1 MNRQSKASACCLRV
15 KPKQHLIATAIA
27 STMLMVLSGCA
38 IPQLCCPQPGP
49 AMPTDFNGK
58 SSSENTAQVGIDEF
72 FNDPVLTQLIY
83 EGLASNQ
90 ELKIRNQEVQIA
102 RNEILARRGAYLPFV
117 SVGARGGFDRTSR
130 FTPLGAAEDQLFYP
144 GGGRFPDP
152 LGNVGLTANLFWQV
166 DIWRQLR
173 NARDSATNRYI
184 EAVEARDYFVTRLV
198 AEIADNYYELSALD
212 KRLVFLDQT
221 IEIQKQSLEVA
232 KAQKEAA
239 RGTELGVQRFLAE
252 VRKNESQRLIVKQ
265 RIIEVENKINFL
277 AGRYPQ
283 LVERGKWDYIS
294 LDSQIL
300 NVGVPSQLLLNRR
313 DIRAAERELAASGLD
328 VMVARANFYPQ
339 LNITAGVGY
348 EAFNPRYLFDP
359 GAFIANAAGDLVA
372 PLINKKAI
380 RAEYQSANARQLQA
394 AYDYQRT
401 VINAYT
407 EVVNRISKVE
417 NYRESVQI
425 KQGQVT
431 ALEESVNVATNLFQ
445 NARAEYVDVLLSQ
458 RDLLEART
466 ALIETKQQQLSAIV
480 NAYQALGGGYLLTSG
495 GTTYAD
501 IRCLPPEM
509 LPSMLPMG
517 EETAVPMPGDENLPV
532 PPSGDSLMPAPLSP
546 AIGPTPAPAAAP
558 ADMSLLPPASL
569 EPAMPVSGPVM
580 PTSYGNQEPLIRLQ
594 TPPETNPVSPVVFE
608 NSLRESH

>member
-1 MNRQSKASACCLRV
+1 
-15 KPKQHLIATAIA
+15 
-27 STMLMVLSGCA
+27 
-38 IPQLCCPQPGP
+38 
-49 AMPTDFNGK
+49 MPNDFNGK
-58 SSSENTAQVGIDEF
+58 SSAENTAQVGIDEF
-72 FNDPVLTQLIY
+72 FNDPVLTNLIY

-102 RNEILARRGAYLPFV
+102 RNEILSRRGAYLPFV

-130 FTPLGAAEDQLFYP
+130 YTPLGAAEDQLTYP

-152 LGNVGLTANLFWQV
+152 LGNVGLSANLFWQV

-173 NARDSATNRYI
+173 NARDSATQRYV

-198 AEIADNYYELSALD
+198 AEVAENYYELASLD

-221 IEIQKQSLEVA
+221 IEIQKQSLQVA
-232 KAQKEAA
+232 EAQKEAA

-252 VRKNESQRLIVKQ
+252 VRKNESQRLIVQQ

-283 LVERGKWDYIS
+283 RVAREQWDFIN
-294 LDSQIL
+294 LDSRIL
-300 NVGVPSQLLLNRR
+300 NVGVPAQLLQNRR

-328 VMVARANFYPQ
+328 VQVARANFYPQ
-339 LNITAGVGY
+339 LNISAGVGF

-359 GAFIANAAGDLVA
+359 GAFIANTAGDLVA

-401 VINAYT
+401 VLNAFT
-407 EVVNRISKVE
+407 EVVNRMAKVE
-417 NYRESVQI
+417 NYRQSVLI
-425 KQGQVT
+425 KQGQVK
-431 ALEESVNVATNLFQ
+431 ALEESVSVATNLFQ

-517 EETAVPMPGDENLPV
+517 EETPVPLPGNETLPV
-532 PPSGDSLMPAPLSP
+532 PPGGDSLMPAPL
-546 AIGPTPAPAAAP
+546 APAADPAP
-558 ADMSLLPPASL
+558 VPAQSPVLEPAGMSLLPPTTGEAVL
-569 EPAMPVSGPVM
+569 PVSYGQHEPVIRM
-580 PTSYGNQEPLIRLQ
+580 QHLPESTSQIPTK
-594 TPPETNPVSPVVFE
+594 FE
-608 NSLRESH
+608 NSLRNPQ

>member
-1 MNRQSKASACCLRV
+1 MNRQSNASSCCSRV
-15 KPKQHLIATAIA
+15 KPKQHLIASAIA
-27 STMLMVLSGCA
+27 SAMLMVLSGCA

-49 AMPTDFNGK
+49 AMPGDFNGK
-58 SSSENTAQVGIDEF
+58 SDAENSAQVGIDNF

-90 ELKIRNQEVQIA
+90 ELKIRNQEVQVA

-130 FTPLGAAEDQLFYP
+130 YTPLGAAEDQLTYP

-198 AEIADNYYELSALD
+198 AEIAENYYELAALD

-221 IEIQKQSLEVA
+221 IGIQEQSLEVA

-252 VRKNESQRLIVKQ
+252 VRKNQSQRLIVKQ
-265 RIIEVENKINFL
+265 RIIEVENRINFL

-283 LVERGKWDYIS
+283 PVQRANWDFIT

-300 NVGVPSQLLLNRR
+300 HVGVPAQLLQNRR

-328 VMVARANFYPQ
+328 VLVARADFYPR
-339 LNITAGVGY
+339 LDITAGVGF

-380 RAEYQSANARQLQA
+380 RAQYQSANARQLQA

-401 VINAYT
+401 VINAFT
-407 EVVNRISKVE
+407 EVVNRMAKVE
-417 NYRESVQI
+417 NYRQSVQI

-509 LPSMLPMG
+509 LPMMLPIG
-517 EETAVPMPGDENLPV
+517 EETPVPVPADESLPV
-532 PPSGDSLMPAPLSP
+532 PPGDDALMPAPLDP
-546 AIGPTPAPAAAP
+546 ATAPAPVAPPTPATPSV
-558 ADMSLLPPASL
+558 DMSLLPPAT
-569 EPAMPVSGPVM
+569 GPVM
-580 PTSYGNQEPLIRLQ
+580 PTSFNQQRQPLIRLQ
-594 TPPETNPVSPVVFE
+594 TPPETTNPPQAFE
-608 NSLRESH
+608 NSLRAPG

>member
-1 MNRQSKASACCLRV
+1 
-15 KPKQHLIATAIA
+15 
-27 STMLMVLSGCA
+27 MLMVLSGCS

-49 AMPTDFNGK
+49 AMPNDFNGK
-58 SSSENTAQVGIDEF
+58 SSAENTAQVGIDEF
-72 FNDPVLTQLIY
+72 FNDPVLTNLIY

-102 RNEILARRGAYLPFV
+102 RNEILSRRGAYLPFV

-130 FTPLGAAEDQLFYP
+130 YTPLGAAEDQLTYP

-152 LGNVGLTANLFWQV
+152 LGNVGLSANLFWQV

-173 NARDSATNRYI
+173 NARDSATQRYV

-198 AEIADNYYELSALD
+198 AEVAENYYELASLD

-221 IEIQKQSLEVA
+221 IEIQKQSLQVA
-232 KAQKEAA
+232 EAQKEAA

-252 VRKNESQRLIVKQ
+252 VRKNESQRLIVQQ

-283 LVERGKWDYIS
+283 RVAREQWDFIN
-294 LDSQIL
+294 LDSRIL
-300 NVGVPSQLLLNRR
+300 NVGVPAQLLQNRR

-328 VMVARANFYPQ
+328 VQVARANFYPQ
-339 LNITAGVGY
+339 LNISAGVGF

-359 GAFIANAAGDLVA
+359 GAFIANTAGDLVA

-401 VINAYT
+401 VLNAFT
-407 EVVNRISKVE
+407 EVVNRMAKVE
-417 NYRESVQI
+417 NYRQSVLI
-425 KQGQVT
+425 KQGQVK
-431 ALEESVNVATNLFQ
+431 ALEESVSVATNLFQ

-517 EETAVPMPGDENLPV
+517 EETPVPLPGNETLPV
-532 PPSGDSLMPAPLSP
+532 PPGGDSLMPAPL
-546 AIGPTPAPAAAP
+546 APAADPAP
-558 ADMSLLPPASL
+558 VPAQSPVLEPAGMSLLPPTTGEAVL
-569 EPAMPVSGPVM
+569 PVSYGQHEPVIRM
-580 PTSYGNQEPLIRLQ
+580 QHLPESTSQIPTK
-594 TPPETNPVSPVVFE
+594 FE
-608 NSLRESH
+608 NSLRNPQ

>member
-1 MNRQSKASACCLRV
+1 MIRQSNASQKCWGVIPQRHRIVSAMAC
-15 KPKQHLIATAIA
+15 A
-27 STMLMVLSGCA
+27 MLMVLSGCS

-49 AMPTDFNGK
+49 AMPNDFNGK
-58 SSSENTAQVGIDEF
+58 SSAENTAQVGIDEF
-72 FNDPVLTQLIY
+72 FNDPVLTNLIY

-102 RNEILARRGAYLPFV
+102 RNEILSRRGAYLPFV

-130 FTPLGAAEDQLFYP
+130 YTPLGAAEDQLTYP

-152 LGNVGLTANLFWQV
+152 LGNVGLSANLFWQV

-173 NARDSATNRYI
+173 NARDSATQRYV

-198 AEIADNYYELSALD
+198 AEVAENYYELASLD

-221 IEIQKQSLEVA
+221 IEIQKQSLQVA
-232 KAQKEAA
+232 EAQKEAA

-252 VRKNESQRLIVKQ
+252 VRKNESQRLIVQQ

-283 LVERGKWDYIS
+283 RVAREQWDFIN
-294 LDSQIL
+294 LDSRIL
-300 NVGVPSQLLLNRR
+300 NVGVPAQLLQNRR

-328 VMVARANFYPQ
+328 VQVARANFYPQ
-339 LNITAGVGY
+339 LNISAGVGF

-359 GAFIANAAGDLVA
+359 GAFIANTAGDLVA

-401 VINAYT
+401 VLNAFT
-407 EVVNRISKVE
+407 EVVNRMAKVE
-417 NYRESVQI
+417 NYRQSVLI
-425 KQGQVT
+425 KQGQVK
-431 ALEESVNVATNLFQ
+431 ALEESVSVATNLFQ

-517 EETAVPMPGDENLPV
+517 EETPVPLPGNETLPV
-532 PPSGDSLMPAPLSP
+532 PPGGDSLMPAPL
-546 AIGPTPAPAAAP
+546 APAADPAP
-558 ADMSLLPPASL
+558 VPAQSPVLEPAGMSLLPPTTGEAVL
-569 EPAMPVSGPVM
+569 PVSYGQHEPVIRM
-580 PTSYGNQEPLIRLQ
+580 QHLPESTSQIPTK
-594 TPPETNPVSPVVFE
+594 FE
-608 NSLRESH
+608 NSLRNPQ